1 MAVELSKYLEE
12 QLWGLPLGY
21 PDKIYLEG
29 LLEATKGYNARVDG
43 VVFCI

>member
-21 PDKIYLEG
+21 PDKIYLE
-29 LLEATKGYNARVDG
+29 A
-43 VVFCI
+43 VF